1 MSSGLRQLRNDWNRT
16 HRKIKMKG
24 MTWTRLKAFRIQIL
38 KFSKRRCLGGWT
50 VGDHRS
56 SSHRDKVFTISHTE
70 NGDPAYDVPG
80 FHSQSLQ
87 SREDAHRAAQAVIQQ
102 QTSRGGKSKS
112 SKVRWHF
119 GIRSR
124 SPPMEVMHEI
134 YKTLQQLGMQWKRKP
149 DFVDEHGRPV
159 AQTSQRD
166 KRAKDKQNEINQG
179 LYFVETRCKIDD
191 VVVRILTQGSTSNV
205 DVPVHS

>member
-1 MSSGLRQLRNDWNRT
+1 MLISLYV
-16 HRKIKMKG
+16 H
-24 MTWTRLKAFRIQIL
+24 AFA
-38 KFSKRRCLGGWT
+38 
-50 VGDHRS
+50 
-56 SSHRDKVFTISHTE
+56 E
-70 NGDPAYDVPG
+70 NGEPAYDVPG
-80 FHSQSLQ
+80 FQSQSLQ
-87 SREDAHRAAQAVIQQ
+87 SHEDAHRAAQAVIQH
-102 QTSRGGKSKS
+102 QTSRSGKSKQ

-149 DFVDEHGRPV
+149 EFVDEHGKPV
-159 AQTSQRD
+159 SQTTMRD

-191 VVVRILTQGSTSNV
+191 VVVSTVIAIIFISQFLY
-205 DVPVHS
+205 

>member
-1 MSSGLRQLRNDWNRT
+1 MCQ
-16 HRKIKMKG
+16 
-24 MTWTRLKAFRIQIL
+24 
-38 KFSKRRCLGGWT
+38 CLFALFAE
-50 VGDHRS
+50 H
-56 SSHRDKVFTISHTE
+56 
-70 NGDPAYDVPG
+70 GDPAYDVAG
-80 FHSQSLQ
+80 FHSQSLN
-87 SREDAHRAAQAVIQQ
+87 SHEDAHRAAQALIQH
-102 QTSRGGKSKS
+102 QTSRSGKSKQ

-149 DFVDEHGRPV
+149 EFVDEHGKPV
-159 AQTSQRD
+159 PQTSQRD

-191 VVVRILTQGSTSNV
+191 VVVSCCKSNRIRLCLPYL
-205 DVPVHS
+205 DFR